1 MESKGNYSE
10 VWHEYNSWVRTG
22 EWVITKEQLE
32 QTTALGA
39 AEEKYIVDKQE
50 IQDRIAN
57 YMHKSSLFHME
68 IHDLKAKPG
77 ADGREGMTPQETKQ
91 LQTLTRKLG
100 IAEKRV
106 AKTQKELED
115 LDVAINKVRLEAEE
129 TLANLAEG
137 VRKKAP
143 KPRCSLLYVN
153 FSGCSGITDAAL
165 SWFAALC
172 PQLKAIKLMTCDQ
185 PNFTSAGVEAVVRG
199 CGDLTSI
206 DLSGCTQLHQRAAE
220 AFITWCVDSLRHI
233 SLSSCSG
240 IKSKDVL
247 HLIEKCIGLEHV
259 ELDGHPINAASIA
272 AALQQKKLRS
282 ISLNGCPNVSLQLV
296 EKWRNSFPEKSIR
309 YTEWT
314 KKTKGPTRSK
324 KGVAKAKKSQKK
336 KKK

>member
-1 MESKGNYSE
+1 
-10 VWHEYNSWVRTG
+10 
-22 EWVITKEQLE
+22 
-32 QTTALGA
+32 
-39 AEEKYIVDKQE
+39 
-50 IQDRIAN
+50 
-57 YMHKSSLFHME
+57 
-68 IHDLKAKPG
+68 
-77 ADGREGMTPQETKQ
+77 MTPQETKQ

-115 LDVAINKVRLEAEE
+115 LDVAINKVRLEAQE

-143 KPRCSLLYVN
+143 KPRCGLLYVN

-185 PNFTSAGVEAVVRG
+185 PNFTSASVEAVVRG

-206 DLSGCTQLHQRAAE
+206 DLSGCSQLRQGATE
-220 AFITWCVDSLRHI
+220 AFVTWCVDSLRHI

-247 HLIEKCIGLEHV
+247 HLIEKCVGLEHV

-272 AALQQKKLRS
+272 AALQQR
-282 ISLNGCPNVSLQLV
+282 I
-296 EKWRNSFPEKSIR
+296 
-309 YTEWT
+309 
-314 KKTKGPTRSK
+314 
-324 KGVAKAKKSQKK
+324 
-336 KKK
+336 